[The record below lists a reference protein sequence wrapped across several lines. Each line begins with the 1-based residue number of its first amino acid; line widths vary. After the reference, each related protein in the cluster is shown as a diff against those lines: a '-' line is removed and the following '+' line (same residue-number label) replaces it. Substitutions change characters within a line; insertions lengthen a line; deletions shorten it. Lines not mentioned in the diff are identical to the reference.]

1 MIPRS
6 YTFFASKNDL
16 HLNGDKYFEKTSE
29 VISLL
34 NSKYGE
40 SRTVRLT
47 LPEISLDNSED
58 FDSDISILSKCYQ
71 KALDLN
77 FRWINQPFTISSRAL
92 VEPYTLNIISNLIT
106 KHEKLFA
113 LLNIS
118 NLDQVK
124 EGASTYAKIN
134 KSLSRSQTLGFNN
147 FRFGIGFNLSE
158 YTPFFP
164 FSYGSNSGFSVALE
178 SLDFLKKEL
187 SSSNSISELEVRL
200 KEDINKSSKI
210 FSQVGHKFSF
220 PYFGS
225 DWSLAPLPNSDNSV
239 VDFISSFEGN
249 DLGAGGGF
257 LSSISKITALLKSP
271 FSDKDISPVGFNG
284 VMMSVLED
292 DALAKSFSL
301 RSVTVNDLLLYSSVC
316 GCGLDMVPLSGDT
329 SEISIEKYAEDTASL
344 AFRLNKP
351 LGVRFM
357 SISNLREG
365 QQTSFSHDFVNNSSV
380 IRL

>member
-178 SLDFLKKEL
+178 SLDFLKK
-187 SSSNSISELEVRL
+187 N
-200 KEDINKSSKI
+200 
-210 FSQVGHKFSF
+210 
-220 PYFGS
+220 Y
-225 DWSLAPLPNSDNSV
+225 
-239 VDFISSFEGN
+239 
-249 DLGAGGGF
+249 
-257 LSSISKITALLKSP
+257 
-271 FSDKDISPVGFNG
+271 PV
-284 VMMSVLED
+284 LI
-292 DALAKSFSL
+292 L
-301 RSVTVNDLLLYSSVC
+301 
-316 GCGLDMVPLSGDT
+316 
-329 SEISIEKYAEDTASL
+329 
-344 AFRLNKP
+344 
-351 LGVRFM
+351 
-357 SISNLREG
+357 
-365 QQTSFSHDFVNNSSV
+365 
-380 IRL
+380 